1 MLITLFQLIQDLVL
15 YTDGSSAGGTF
26 DVSTQGFSI
35 PTIFIFSNSTFNGV
49 TSSADLASRAT
60 GFSLENSGNAIAGEQ
75 AFVLTPTATGGG
87 VDVFVWTDGANI
99 DPAQHGSGNIAM
111 DGNFDTDELAYIA
124 ELGSSTDIN
133 TITSASFAFQTISG
147 FSV

>member
-1 MLITLFQLIQDLVL
+1 
-15 YTDGSSAGGTF
+15 
-26 DVSTQGFSI
+26 
-35 PTIFIFSNSTFNGV
+35 
-49 TSSADLASRAT
+49 
-60 GFSLENSGNAIAGEQ
+60 
-75 AFVLTPTATGGG
+75 
-87 VDVFVWTDGANI
+87 
-99 DPAQHGSGNIAM
+99 M